1 MALCPSTV
9 SSGGLLPEDFYFAL
23 KSDIAPPQVLS
34 QNANTVSLSGGGGAV
49 NIASTSAV
57 ALSTQK
63 LTAVTYDTGL
73 LETNVAGVL
82 NVGLGSAIGSTRVEG
97 AKIVIQRD
105 LADPQIEF
113 VKGLGVERIKYDGT
127 KLLMGPVGIDGEIY
141 DNFGSPGAA
150 GQQLQS
156 SGPGLPFV
164 WGAGSGVGLTAV
176 VAGSNIGVDNTN
188 PIAPV
193 VSVAISSTLDM
204 SGQNIINGNDIQ
216 LKGTNPSL
224 DFKNSAGV
232 DKAALD
238 YVELTDKVTLT
249 GTNVVLESTGT
260 GAPRVLCDATAGS
273 LEVRGDAIPVRM
285 RRYSAT
291 GTTLVSDIQLAGG
304 GVVSIIGNTVAV
316 EPSSGYLQVTGTG
329 VPPILRLF
337 DGLDGGSMKFDTATG
352 GMEINT
358 ETGQI
363 TMKPATGIVEL
374 KGDTSIP
381 YPATLTFTDTSTTV
395 PTVNMSVSN
404 DGFGFGYPQLGTTA
418 GLLSAS
424 SGAVEGIAIGTNG
437 TENVVIGYGLPL
449 KISHA
454 FDSQPRLIADA
465 DLIKF
470 GIGTGGGVA
479 NVEITTDG
487 DTLVTGDNSVIIR
500 SNLTAS
506 MEGGFGGMLPSK
518 VELVSGTATI
528 GANQINLV
536 CGGFASGAV
545 SMGDV
550 FDAQNGSKIIINDAS
565 SFISITTATL
575 TLPTIPLAIKP
586 DILYYDS
593 VTKSVSYGANV
604 LPVFV
609 TGPTSA
615 TPITLTASDNNKT
628 YVFTT
633 RPSLF
638 QQFNAVGLPLGF
650 SISVRNAVGPGA
662 SDIDIRKDGAVVL
675 GVLHPRTG
683 AVNAST
689 VPLEVNGTGLIG
701 YF

>member
-1 MALCPSTV
+1 
-9 SSGGLLPEDFYFAL
+9 
-23 KSDIAPPQVLS
+23 
-34 QNANTVSLSGGGGAV
+34 
-49 NIASTSAV
+49 
-57 ALSTQK
+57 
-63 LTAVTYDTGL
+63 
-73 LETNVAGVL
+73 
-82 NVGLGSAIGSTRVEG
+82 
-97 AKIVIQRD
+97 
-105 LADPQIEF
+105 
-113 VKGLGVERIKYDGT
+113 
-127 KLLMGPVGIDGEIY
+127 
-141 DNFGSPGAA
+141 
-150 GQQLQS
+150 
-156 SGPGLPFV
+156 
-164 WGAGSGVGLTAV
+164 
-176 VAGSNIGVDNTN
+176 
-188 PIAPV
+188 
-193 VSVAISSTLDM
+193 
-204 SGQNIINGNDIQ
+204 
-216 LKGTNPSL
+216 
-224 DFKNSAGV
+224 
-232 DKAALD
+232 
-238 YVELTDKVTLT
+238 
-249 GTNVVLESTGT
+249 
-260 GAPRVLCDATAGS
+260 
-273 LEVRGDAIPVRM
+273 
-285 RRYSAT
+285 
-291 GTTLVSDIQLAGG
+291 
-304 GVVSIIGNTVAV
+304 
-316 EPSSGYLQVTGTG
+316 
-329 VPPILRLF
+329 
-337 DGLDGGSMKFDTATG
+337 
-352 GMEINT
+352 
-358 ETGQI
+358 
-363 TMKPATGIVEL
+363 MKPATGIVEL

-650 SISVRNAVGPGA
+650 SISVRNAVGPGN
-662 SDIDIRKDGAVVL
+662 DIEIRKDGAVVL